1 VGCGWICA
9 GLHPARKRSNGGLGA
24 LEDSPQLNKWPPR
37 AGGLYALLLLCFFLA
52 KPNTSVRQ
60 PGRGKS
66 RKGDRP
72 PVPASAGGAVAEPAG
87 EPNKGRRLDWPRFY
101 QSGTGQGQPTMRKN
115 EEGGKHDGV
124 RHERGR
130 GFCAD
135 E

>member
-1 VGCGWICA
+1 MCEGIIR
-9 GLHPARKRSNGGLGA
+9 PASA
-24 LEDSPQLNKWPPR
+24 L
-37 AGGLYALLLLCFFLA
+37 FFSCEA
-52 KPNTSVRQ
+52 ECECEATRP
-60 PGRGKS
+60 GKS

-101 QSGTGQGQPTMRKN
+101 QSRTGQGQPTMRKN

-124 RHERGR
+124 RYERGR